1 MVAPL
6 KELREIVQ
14 SRWAVARDS
23 GIPRLALMV
32 GDVPRHELD
41 AVYEPMLNFV
51 LQGGKRITIGTQVLD
66 YDPERYF
73 LISVDV
79 PASGQISGGAGG
91 LPYAAL
97 ALTLDVPTITDLAAN
112 FPESNDDGAA
122 AFSVSPVTPEM
133 TDAWLRLARLRER
146 PHEVHVLAPLI
157 EREILFRVL
166 QGPHGWMLR
175 QIANKNSRLSR
186 MRATIGWLRQ
196 HYTEPLKVDDL
207 AAHAGMS
214 ASAFHRQFRSTTSH
228 SPLQFQKRLRL
239 LEARQMLTTA
249 AASVTTVAYTVGYES
264 PSQFGREYLRMFGRS
279 PGDDRKVGESM
290 VRAPDRSVQIA
301 MKSAAATQ

>member
-1 MVAPL
+1 MMAPL
-6 KELREIVQ
+6 IELREIVQ
-14 SRWAVARDS
+14 SRWAIARNS

-32 GDVPRHELD
+32 GAAPRMELD

-73 LISVDV
+73 IISIDV
-79 PASGQISGGAGG
+79 PASGQIKGGPGA

-97 ALTLDVPTITDLAAN
+97 ALTLDLPTITDLAADLPAN
-112 FPESNDDGAA
+112 NDHGAP

-133 TDAWLRLARLRER
+133 TDAWLRMARLMAR
-146 PHEVHVLAPLI
+146 PHEVTVLAPLI
-157 EREILFRVL
+157 EREILFRAL
-166 QGPHGWMLR
+166 EGPQGWMLR

-186 MRATIGWLRQ
+186 MRDTIGWLRQ
-196 HYTEPLKVDDL
+196 HYTEQLKVDDL
-207 AAHAGMS
+207 ADRAGMS
-214 ASAFHRQFRSTTSH
+214 TSAFHRQFKSTTAH

-249 AASVTTVAYTVGYES
+249 AASVTAVSYTVGYES
-264 PSQFGREYLRMFGRS
+264 PSQFGREYLRMFGCS
-279 PGDDRKVGESM
+279 PGGEQS
-290 VRAPDRSVQIA
+290 RLAKAIG
-301 MKSAAATQ
+301 

>member
-1 MVAPL
+1 MAPL
-6 KELREIVQ
+6 AELRALVQ
-14 SRWAVARDS
+14 SRWALARAS

-41 AVYEPMLNFV
+41 ALYAPMLNFV
-51 LQGGKRITIGTQVLD
+51 LQGGKRITIGTQVVN

-79 PASGQISGGAGG
+79 PASGQVSADAAG

-97 ALTLDVPTITDLAAN
+97 ALTLDLPTITDLAAH
-112 FPESNDDGAA
+112 FPGGDDDGAA

-133 TDAWLRLARLRER
+133 TDAWLRMARLMAR
-146 PHEVHVLAPLI
+146 PDEVAVMAPLI

-166 QGPHGWMLR
+166 QGPQGWMLR

-186 MRATIGWLRQ
+186 MRNTIGWLRR
-196 HYTEPLKVDDL
+196 HFVEPIRVEDL
-207 AAHAGMS
+207 AAQAGMS
-214 ASAFHRQFRSTTSH
+214 ASAFHRQFKSTTAH

-239 LEARQMLTTA
+239 LEARHLLTSAT
-249 AASVTTVAYTVGYES
+249 ASVTSVAYAVGYES
-264 PSQFGREYLRMFGRS
+264 PSQFGREYLRMFGSSPRGDPSRS
-279 PGDDRKVGESM
+279 
-290 VRAPDRSVQIA
+290 
-301 MKSAAATQ
+301 ATA